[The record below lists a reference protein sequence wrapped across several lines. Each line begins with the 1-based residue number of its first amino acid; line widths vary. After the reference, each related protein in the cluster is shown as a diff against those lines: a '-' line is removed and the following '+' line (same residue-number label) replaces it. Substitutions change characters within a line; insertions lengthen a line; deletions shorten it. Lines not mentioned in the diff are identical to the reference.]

1 LQLYIGELAERRA
14 FDKPIESLGSVRV
27 REIDCGSPPSD
38 AKLDGVAFLPP
49 GPTPMHRPRF
59 LLALMLPTV
68 AAHSAWAADDE
79 FETKIR
85 PILIEHCA
93 KCHSR
98 SANKLKGALSLD
110 GGDTMRKGGDSGPA
124 VVPGDP
130 ERSLLVKAIRYGD
143 PDLRMP
149 PKQKLPAEAIA
160 SLELWI
166 KRGAQAPNAP
176 AKATRSTEEIARTHW
191 SLQPLVKPALPAVR
205 RSEWV
210 RNPIDAFV
218 LARLEAAGLSP
229 APPAEPLVLLR
240 RLHFDLTGIP
250 PTPEEIEA
258 FRKNPDGAGQRT
270 IDRLLTSPQHGERWA
285 RHWLDVARYA
295 DSAGY
300 ELDSTYG
307 SAWRYRDYVI
317 RSLNADKPL
326 DRFLQ
331 EQIAGDE
338 MWPDS
343 EEAKIATGL
352 CTLGPYPFEGG
363 IGRPKVIEYQR
374 LTDIADTVGSS
385 LLGLTV
391 GCARCHD
398 HKFDPISQADYFGL
412 QAIFAG
418 AELRGTKI
426 SGDRREDNGEMR
438 VLGNRSEMPTT
449 HLLRRGDL
457 DSPGAEVGPALPH
470 LLPGGGPIPVKKSE
484 GRRTALARWLV
495 AKENPLPARVL
506 ANRVWQW
513 HFGKGLVRTPNDF
526 GVQGESP
533 THPELLDFLA
543 VELVSSGWSLRHLDR
558 LILDSAT
565 YRMASTSSAE
575 SATKDPDH
583 RLLSRFPRR
592 RLEAEIVWDHL
603 HAAAGT
609 LNPKMYGPAI
619 VPPVDAEALKTLLNA
634 RWKVTEDPVERNRRG
649 IYLVVRRSLPLPL
662 FETFNIAGSV
672 ESCPAR
678 QNTVV
683 ASQALTLLNNDAIL
697 EQAQTLAGRLLRE
710 CPDDVRAQ
718 VRRAWLLVFSRPV
731 TESEETQALA
741 FLARRTASL
750 GTSRPSLAPIG
761 AEASAHGGAL
771 AEWCLALVNT
781 NEFLYID

>member
-1 LQLYIGELAERRA
+1 ML
-14 FDKPIESLGSVRV
+14 F
-27 REIDCGSPPSD
+27 
-38 AKLDGVAFLPP
+38 
-49 GPTPMHRPRF
+49 PRF
-59 LLALMLPTV
+59 AATLIVLFLALPV
-68 AAHSAWAADDE
+68 RADDADE
-79 FETKIR
+79 FETRIR
-85 PILIEHCA
+85 PILAEHCA

-98 SANKLKGALSLD
+98 SAGKLKGGLSLD
-110 GGDTMRKGGDSGPA
+110 GRDTMLKGGDTGPA

-149 PKQKLPAEAIA
+149 PKQKLTAEQIAAI
-160 SLELWI
+160 ELWI
-166 KRGAQAPNAP
+166 KHGAKAPNAP
-176 AKATRSTEEIARTHW
+176 AKATRSMDDIARKHW
-191 SLQPLVKPALPAVR
+191 SLQPLVKPAIPAVR
-205 RSEWV
+205 NVGWA

-229 APPAEPLVLLR
+229 APAAEPLVLLR
-240 RLHFDLTGIP
+240 RLQFDLTGIP
-250 PTPEEIEA
+250 PTPDEIEA
-258 FRKNPDGAGQRT
+258 FRKNPDGALPRT

-331 EQIAGDE
+331 EQVAGDE

-352 CTLGPYPFEGG
+352 CTLGPYAFEGG
-363 IGRPKVIEYQR
+363 IGRPKVVEYQR
-374 LTDIADTVGSS
+374 LTDIVDTVGSS

-426 SGDRREDNGEMR
+426 SGDRREDTGEMR
-438 VLGNRSEMPTT
+438 VLGNQAETPAT
-449 HLLRRGDL
+449 HLLRRGEL
-457 DSPGAEVGPALPH
+457 DSPGAEIGPALPH
-470 LLPGGGPIPVKKSE
+470 LLPGGGPIDVPAKKSE

-506 ANRVWQW
+506 ANRIWQW

-526 GVQGESP
+526 GVQGEPP
-533 THPELLDFLA
+533 THPELLDYLA
-543 VELVSSGWSLRHLDR
+543 AELVASGWSLRHLDR

-565 YRMASTSSAE
+565 YRMASTAAAE

-592 RLEAEIVWDHL
+592 RLESEIVWDHL

-609 LNPKMYGPAI
+609 LNPKMFGPAV
-619 VPPVDAEALKTLLNA
+619 VPPVDAEVLKTLLNA
-634 RWKVTEDPVERNRRG
+634 RWKVTEDPAERNRRG

-683 ASQALTLLNNDAIL
+683 AGQALTLLNNDAIL
-697 EQAQTLAGRLLRE
+697 EQARTLAGRLLRE
-710 CPDDVRAQ
+710 CPNDVHAQ
-718 VRRAWLLVFSRPV
+718 VRRAWLLVFSRPATN
-731 TESEETQALA
+731 TEESQALA
-741 FLARRTASL
+741 FLARRTATL
-750 GTSRPSLAPIG
+750 GTGRPPLAPIG
-761 AEASAHGGAL
+761 ADASAHGGAL

-781 NEFLYID
+781 NEFLYVD

>member
-1 LQLYIGELAERRA
+1 M
-14 FDKPIESLGSVRV
+14 FV
-27 REIDCGSPPSD
+27 
-38 AKLDGVAFLPP
+38 
-49 GPTPMHRPRF
+49 
-59 LLALMLPTV
+59 LLAVPPV
-68 AAHSAWAADDE
+68 RAADDVDE
-79 FETKIR
+79 FESKIR
-85 PILIEHCA
+85 PILVEHCA
-93 KCHSR
+93 KCHSC
-98 SANKLKGALSLD
+98 SANKLKGNLSLD
-110 GGDTMRKGGDSGPA
+110 GRDTMLKGGNAGPA
-124 VVPGDP
+124 LVPGDP
-130 ERSLLVKAIRYGD
+130 ERSLLVTAIRHGD

-149 PKQKLPAEAIA
+149 PRGKLSAEQIAAI
-160 SLELWI
+160 ERWI
-166 KRGAQAPNAP
+166 KNGAKAPNAS
-176 AKATRSTEEIARTHW
+176 AVKSTRSMDEIVRTHW
-191 SLQPLVKPALPAVR
+191 SLQPLRKPAIPSVTR
-205 RSEWV
+205 TGWV

-218 LARLEAAGLSP
+218 LARLEAAGLAP
-229 APPAEPLVLLR
+229 APAAEPLVLLR

-258 FRKNPDGAGQRT
+258 FPKDDDAIRRT
-270 IDRLLTSPQHGERWA
+270 IDRLLASPQHGERWA

-317 RSLNADKPL
+317 RSINSDKPL

-331 EQIAGDE
+331 EQVAGDE
-338 MWPDS
+338 LWPDS

-363 IGRPKVIEYQR
+363 IGRPKVVEYQR
-374 LTDIADTVGSS
+374 LTDIADTVGSA

-418 AELRGTKI
+418 TELRGIKI
-426 SGDRREDNGEMR
+426 SGDRREDTGEMR
-438 VLGNRSEMPTT
+438 VLGNRTETPAT
-449 HLLRRGDL
+449 HLLRRGEL
-457 DSPGAEVGPALPH
+457 DTPGDEVGPGLPH
-470 LLPGGGPIPVKKSE
+470 RLPGGGPIDVSAGKAE
-484 GRRTALARWLV
+484 GRRAALARWLI

-526 GVQGESP
+526 GVQGEPP

-543 VELVSSGWSLRHLDR
+543 AELVASGWSLRHLDR

-575 SATKDPDH
+575 TATKDPDH

-592 RLEAEIVWDHL
+592 RLESEIVWDHL

-609 LNPKMYGPAI
+609 LNPKMFGPAV
-619 VPPVDAEALKTLLNA
+619 VPPVDPEVLKTLLNA
-634 RWKVTEDPVERNRRG
+634 RWKVTEDPAEHNRRG

-683 ASQALTLLNNDAIL
+683 AGQALTLLNNDAIA
-697 EQAQTLAGRLLRE
+697 EQARTLAGRLLRE
-710 CPDDVRAQ
+710 AADDPHAQ
-718 VRRAWLLVFSRPV
+718 VRRAWLLVFSRPA
-731 TESEETQALA
+731 TAAEETQAVA
-741 FLARRTASL
+741 FLARRAAAL
-750 GTSRPSLAPIG
+750 GNARPPLVPIG
-761 AEASAHGGAL
+761 APASAHGGAL
-771 AEWCLALVNT
+771 AEWCLALFNV
-781 NEFLYID
+781 NEFLYVD